1 MQDLAKAMML
11 TPEEIAE
18 FNAKCDYLA
27 SKMSAEE
34 AVIYLARTYT
44 AEERMAFMM
53 ASAITLSLIGDGL
66 LYCPTGD
73 GHLGCLSLNT
83 SSSHGN
89 AGSGGDHWHTIT
101 GTTSG

>member
-1 MQDLAKAMML
+1 MQDLAKAMKL

-34 AVIYLARTYT
+34 AMIYLARTYT
-44 AEERMAFMM
+44 AEEKMAFMM

-66 LYCPTGD
+66 LCCPSLNKRLTRPGTGP
-73 GHLGCLSLNT
+73 HLG
-83 SSSHGN
+83 
-89 AGSGGDHWHTIT
+89 WKR
-101 GTTSG
+101 

>member
-1 MQDLAKAMML
+1 MQDLAKAMKL

-34 AVIYLARTYT
+34 AMIYLARTYT
-44 AEERMAFMM
+44 AEEKMAFMM

-66 LYCPTGD
+66 LYCPIGD
-73 GHLGCLSLNT
+73 GLLCCPSLNKRLTRPGTGPHLG
-83 SSSHGN
+83 
-89 AGSGGDHWHTIT
+89 WKR
-101 GTTSG
+101 